1 MNFPWAELDGP
12 SKTIIVEP
20 LETPTP
26 APREPEYEPVPPTR
40 EPVEVPA

>member
-1 MNFPWAELDGP
+1 MSFDGP

-20 LETPTP
+20 LETPVP
-26 APREPEYEPVPPTR
+26 EPVPEPAPSVEP